1 MQRKFCI
8 QKLILLQE
16 VAKYSL
22 QQAFHWGSMTNI
34 YLFNVFISELLVC
47 IFFYCVEVTRSTH
60 SDLVMVLLSQ
70 KQRTDHQLCPLEG
83 VGSVLSAVGF
93 NGNGLNWEPTQ

>member
-16 VAKYSL
+16 VAKYSS

-34 YLFNVFISELLVC
+34 YLFNVFISGLLVC
-47 IFFYCVEVTRSTH
+47 IFFN
-60 SDLVMVLLSQ
+60 VL
-70 KQRTDHQLCPLEG
+70 K
-83 VGSVLSAVGF
+83 
-93 NGNGLNWEPTQ
+93 